1 MMNPRI
7 LISIIK
13 ILVKAI
19 GKEKIDEVLNE
30 MEEKYDE
37 GSWKDTGMEAAAK
50 ILRTALD
57 VPDSNPEN

>member
-1 MMNPRI
+1 MM
-7 LISIIK
+7 
-13 ILVKAI
+13 I
-19 GKEKIDEVLNE
+19 GKDKIDEVLNE